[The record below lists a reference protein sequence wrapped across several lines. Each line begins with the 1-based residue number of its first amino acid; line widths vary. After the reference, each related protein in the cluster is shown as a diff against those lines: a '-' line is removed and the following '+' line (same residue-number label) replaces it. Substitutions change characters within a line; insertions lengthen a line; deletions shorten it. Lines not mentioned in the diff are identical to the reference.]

1 METHQKIPNIPESQ
15 IFSIGKLTEYIKQKL
30 ERDSNLINIWVR
42 GEISNY
48 TKHGNGHLYFTL
60 KDETSQI
67 KCVMFNSSASSLK
80 FEPEHGMKVLVLSS
94 LSVYKPYG
102 NYQLIV
108 SEMHPDGLGALHQKY
123 LQLKEKLEK
132 EGLFSKEHKK
142 AIPKFPKTIGIITS
156 PTGAAIRDLIR
167 NLTRRFPNIHIKIAP
182 ALVQGADAAS
192 SIVKSIELLNK
203 IGGIDVII
211 LGRGGGSLED
221 LWCFNE
227 EIVARA
233 IFKSKIPTIS
243 AVGHETDFTISDFVA
258 DCRAPTPSTAA
269 EIAVP
274 DKNELLI
281 EIKHLRERLSQKTK
295 RTVEFKKQCLVSL
308 LDRPVFKRPLD
319 FINQYLQQID
329 DLMSKSCRATQNFL
343 ELRRKELEILT
354 AKLNSINPKAVLK
367 RGYSIALKKG
377 KIIKNA
383 SDLKIDDMIDIMFQ
397 KGEIK
402 SQVKEVKNG
411 G

>member
-1 METHQKIPNIPESQ
+1 METNQKIIKIPESN
-15 IFSIGKLTEYIKQKL
+15 ILTVGKLTDYIKQRL
-30 ERDSNLINIWVR
+30 ENDLQLINIWVK
-42 GEISNY
+42 GEISNF
-48 TKHGNGHLYFTL
+48 TRHNSGHLYFTL
-60 KDETSQI
+60 KDEISQI
-67 KCVMFNSSASSLK
+67 SCAMFRSSASSLK

-94 LSVYKPYG
+94 LSVYKLSG
-102 NYQLIV
+102 KYQLIV

-142 AIPKFPKTIGIITS
+142 NIPKFPKTIGIITS
-156 PTGAAIRDLIR
+156 PTGAAIKDLIR
-167 NLTRRFPNIHIKIAP
+167 NLTRRFPNINIKIAP
-182 ALVQGADAAS
+182 TIVQGVDAAS
-192 SIVKSIELLNK
+192 SIIKSVELLNK
-203 IGGIDVII
+203 ISDIDVII
-211 LGRGGGSLED
+211 IGRGGGSLED

-274 DKNELLI
+274 DKNELLK
-281 EIKHLRERLSQKTK
+281 EIKHLRERLLQKTE
-295 RTVEFKKQCLVSL
+295 RSMESKKQCLVSL
-308 LDRPVFKRPLD
+308 LDRPIFKRPFD

-329 DLMSKSCRATQNFL
+329 DLMSKSRRAIQNFL
-343 ELRRKELEILT
+343 ELRKKGLEILT
-354 AKLNSINPKAVLK
+354 AKLDTINPKAVLK

-383 SDLKIDDMIDIMFQ
+383 SDVKIDDMIEIMFQ

-402 SQVKEVKNG
+402 SQVKEVKNDK
-411 G
+411 

>member
-1 METHQKIPNIPESQ
+1 MEINLNISNVPESK
-15 IFSIGKLTEYIKQKL
+15 ILSISKLTDYIKLHL
-30 ERDSNLINIWVR
+30 ESDKNLINIWVR
-42 GEISNY
+42 GEISNC
-48 TKHGNGHLYFTL
+48 TLHSSGHLYFTL

-67 KCVMFNSSASSLK
+67 SCAMFRSNFSSLK
-80 FEPEHGMKVLVLSS
+80 FEPKQGMKILVLSS
-94 LSVYKPYG
+94 IGVYKLRG

-108 SEMHPDGLGALHQKY
+108 SEMHPDGLGILHQKF

-132 EGLFSKEHKK
+132 EGLFSQEHKK
-142 AIPKFPKTIGIITS
+142 VIPKFPKTIGIITS
-156 PTGAAIRDLIR
+156 PTGAVIRDLII
-167 NLTRRFPNIHIKIAP
+167 NLTRRFPNINIKIAP
-182 ALVQGADAAS
+182 TLVQGADAAS
-192 SIVKSIELLNK
+192 SIVKSVELFNK

-243 AVGHETDFTISDFVA
+243 AVGHETDFTIADFVA

-274 DKNELLI
+274 DKNALLREI
-281 EIKHLRERLSQKTK
+281 EHLRERLLQKTK
-295 RTVEFKKQCLVSL
+295 RTVEFKKQRLMSL
-308 LDRPVFKRPLD
+308 LDRPIFKRPLD

-329 DLMSKSCRATQNFL
+329 DLMSNSCKATQNFL
-343 ELRRKELEILT
+343 KLKRKDLEILT
-354 AKLNSINPKAVLK
+354 VKLNTINPNAVLK
-367 RGYSIALKKG
+367 RGYSITLKKG
-377 KIIKNA
+377 RIIKNA
-383 SDLKIDDMIDIMFQ
+383 SDVKIDEIIEIMFQ

-411 G
+411 